1 MKTSTCKNCSVTPDR
16 IHLKAGQ
23 TGLQD
28 IDKLLSQ
35 IQLVFIKHFFINM
48 STITTVWCFNSIV
61 CNIFA
66 QRVNVQVRAL
76 MQIDFNVK

>member
-1 MKTSTCKNCSVTPDR
+1 MKTSMCKNCSVTPDR

-35 IQLVFIKHFFINM
+35 IQLVFINM

-61 CNIFA
+61 CNLFA
-66 QRVNVQVRAL
+66 QRVNVQVRA
-76 MQIDFNVK
+76 